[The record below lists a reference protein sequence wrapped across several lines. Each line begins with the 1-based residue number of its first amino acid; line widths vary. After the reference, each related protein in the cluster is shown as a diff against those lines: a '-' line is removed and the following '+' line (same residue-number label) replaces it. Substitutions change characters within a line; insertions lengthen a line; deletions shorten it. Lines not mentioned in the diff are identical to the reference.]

1 MAQESNF
8 FFRLLIII
16 CLCLTAYST
25 YTAHKTKQ
33 KLDSFIEESLA
44 RQEEGKALYG
54 IGTTVPKITFGT
66 SGGNNTTPM
75 RQDNGTIVTRNRA
88 ETARTPQERVHQ
100 SPEAETKERAKVTR
114 TSSRAVPSAKVRIN
128 DRYVEGKTYLPEGKF
143 TEKGTVTVAIY
154 VDFLGTVSKTE
165 ISSATIQDEDVQ
177 YACREAALKTR
188 FSLDV
193 HAGHDN
199 LLKGTILYEFK

>member
-1 MAQESNF
+1 MAKK
-8 FFRLLIII
+8 I
-16 CLCLTAYST
+16 ST
-25 YTAHKTKQ
+25 VGV
-33 KLDSFIEESLA
+33 L
-44 RQEEGKALYG
+44 
-54 IGTTVPKITFGT
+54 T
-66 SGGNNTTPM
+66 SGGDAPGMNAA
-75 RQDNGTIVTRNRA
+75 IRA
-88 ETARTPQERVHQ
+88 
-100 SPEAETKERAKVTR
+100 VTR

>member
-33 KLDSFIEESLA
+33 ELDSFIEENRV
-44 RQEEGKALYG
+44 RQEDGKALYG
-54 IGTTVPKITFGT
+54 IGMTVPKITFGT
-66 SGGNNTTPM
+66 SDGNNTTSV
-75 RQDNGTIVTRNRA
+75 RQDNGTIVTRERA
-88 ETARTPQERVHQ
+88 HQ
-100 SPEAETKERAKVTR
+100 SPEAETKEPAKVTR
-114 TSSRAVPSAKVRIN
+114 TAARAVPSAKVRIT

-199 LLKGTILYEFK
+199 LLKGTIQYEFK